1 MLSLGKKNKG
11 FVAIFTLYTTE
22 PLQKQR
28 ITQLHASL
36 PERYLS
42 PYRKSCTSSPY
53 YAWE

>member
-36 PERYLS
+36 PERQVCRSAESL
-42 PYRKSCTSSPY
+42 T
-53 YAWE
+53 